1 MNRPFCI
8 LFVKKIMRN
17 ILLIFLLG
25 SLSINA
31 QTYEYKTVTT
41 VESLVQSGLGRSR
54 MIAETEKVDYKY
66 ATTIRTEVDGKTKKQ
81 KSKAKRSEIR
91 TKAFEETKLLNFFNV
106 GGIRFNNI
114 ATNDA
119 MVTAK
124 MNDLAT
130 DGWELAFM
138 ATGVESADKEPE
150 AIFITRYVFRRL
162 KTN

>member
-1 MNRPFCI
+1 M
-8 LFVKKIMRN
+8 KN

-54 MIAETEKVDYKY
+54 MIAETDNVDYKY
-66 ATTIRTEVDGKTKKQ
+66 ATIRTEVDGKTKKQ

-124 MNDLAT
+124 MNDLAAE
-130 DGWELAFM
+130 GWELAFM

-162 KTN
+162 KSN